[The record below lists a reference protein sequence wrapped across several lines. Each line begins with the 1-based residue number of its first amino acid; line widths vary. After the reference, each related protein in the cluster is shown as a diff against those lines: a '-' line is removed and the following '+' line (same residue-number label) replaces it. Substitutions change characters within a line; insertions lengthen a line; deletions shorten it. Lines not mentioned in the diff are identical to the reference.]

1 MNICIN
7 MNKTALITGASSG
20 IGKELALIHA
30 GNGGDLVL
38 IARSAAPLNELKEF
52 ILSEHQV
59 NVEVIVADLT
69 APNAPRKIFE
79 EVHSKQIKID
89 YLINNAG
96 VGGFGEFYKRDES
109 DELNMLRLNMEALV
123 VLTHLFLPEMIARKS
138 GRILN
143 VSSIAGFLPG
153 PMMTTYYATKAF
165 VNSFSFGLAQE
176 VRKYGVTVTALCPGP
191 LKTNFDTAAGMG
203 ESTLF
208 SRAPGPYSTALK
220 GYKGMER
227 GSLKVL
233 TNWPLRIGVNWIV
246 PFLPLRWTLSVMEMM
261 HKR

>member
-1 MNICIN
+1 

-30 GNGGDLVL
+30 GRGGHLVL
-38 IARSAAPLNELKEF
+38 VARSAAPLFELKEF
-52 ILSEHQV
+52 ILSEYHV
-59 NVEVIVADLT
+59 NVEVIIADLT

-96 VGGFGEFYKRDES
+96 VGGFGEFCKRDES
-109 DELNMLRLNMEALV
+109 DELNMLRLNIESLV
-123 VLTHLFLPEMIARKS
+123 VLTHLFLPEMIVRKS

-191 LKTNFDTAAGMG
+191 LKTNFDNAAGMG
-203 ESTLF
+203 GSTLF
-208 SRAPGPYSTALK
+208 NCAPAPYSTALK
-220 GYKGMER
+220 GYRAMENGR
-227 GSLKVL
+227 LKVL
-233 TNWPLRIGVNWIV
+233 PNLPLRIGVNCFV
-246 PFLPLRWTLSVMEMM
+246 PFLPLRWVLSVMETM